1 MNNNENTTIVE
12 DEGVSLGEIFS
23 WIWRKK
29 ILGLIIFLAVALV
42 SFLAIYFIGNRSVQ
56 YTVSFDYGNTPR
68 LEEGSYLDGSTFNY
82 LSLISSE
89 NLNEVKSNEEF
100 ASIDV
105 NELLKSIS
113 ITETNVYDSTNTT
126 LLVDNYYTL
135 SANASNFSSDEQ
147 ARDFFLA
154 LINLPI
160 DYNQIY
166 LTSLNFESGF
176 SLIEQSRTYEDE
188 LTYINSQVNLIINGY
203 NSLINEFGNVSV
215 PLSNANGNY
224 TMSNYEE
231 ATSYFTLS
239 QIQSNINITLNSYN
253 YNYLSDILAS
263 KNYIKI
269 SDTSDLTANNPDI
282 IYYQTMYNSRVNALE
297 KANEELQAQ
306 VDALTQQINEVLNSG
321 TGTNIIDSAALQSL
335 IERRSNYQE
344 QIVNNN
350 NNLKII
356 QGEEGLGGILN
367 HITEELA
374 KGEEAFKEDI
384 AFGTTLEEIVTLL
397 ENATNTYTS
406 IYKSLYA
413 NRFNV
418 NYRNASIIDTTGGIS
433 LIINLAIS
441 VVLGLIVGA
450 VVAGIVGYNDTKK
463 DKPKKIKEVELKA

>member
-29 ILGLIIFLAVALV
+29 ILGLILFLAVALV

-68 LEEGSYLDGSTFNY
+68 LEEGSHLDGSTFNY
-82 LSLISSE
+82 LSLISRES
-89 NLNEVKSNEEF
+89 LNEVKSNEEF

-126 LLVDNYYTL
+126 QLVDNYYVL
-135 SANASNFSSDEQ
+135 SADASNFSSDEQ
-147 ARDFFLA
+147 ARKFFLA
-154 LINLPI
+154 LITSPI
-160 DYNQIY
+160 DYNQTY

-188 LTYINSQVNLIINGY
+188 LTYINNQVNLIINGY
-203 NSLINEFGNVSV
+203 NSLIGEFGDVSV

-224 TMSNYEE
+224 IMSTYEE

-253 YNYLSDILAS
+253 YNYLSDILDS
-263 KNYIKI
+263 NNYIKI

-282 IYYQTMYNSRVNALE
+282 IYYQTMYNSRVNALL

-306 VDALTQQINEVLNSG
+306 VDALTEQINEVLNSG
-321 TGTNIIDSAALQSL
+321 NGNIIDSAALQTL

-356 QGEEGLGGILN
+356 QGEDGLGGILN

-374 KGEEAFKEDI
+374 KGEEAFKADI
-384 AFGTTLEEIVTLL
+384 AFGTTLDEIVTLL
-397 ENATNTYTS
+397 ENATSTYTS

-418 NYRNASIIDTTGGIS
+418 NYRNAGIIDTTGGIS

>member
-1 MNNNENTTIVE
+1 MNNNENTSIVE

-29 ILGLIIFLAVALV
+29 ILGLILFLVVALV

-68 LEEGSYLDGSTFNY
+68 LEEGSHLDGSTFNY
-82 LSLISSE
+82 LSLISRES
-89 NLNEVKSNEEF
+89 LNEVKSNEEF

-126 LLVDNYYTL
+126 QLVDNYYVL

-147 ARDFFLA
+147 ARNFFLA
-154 LINLPI
+154 LINSPI
-160 DYNQIY
+160 DYNQTY

-188 LTYINSQVNLIINGY
+188 LTYINNQVNLIINGY
-203 NSLINEFGNVSV
+203 NSLIGEFGDVSV

-224 TMSNYEE
+224 IMSTYEE

-263 KNYIKI
+263 NNYIKI

-282 IYYQTMYNSRVNALE
+282 IYYQTMYNSRVNALL
-297 KANEELQAQ
+297 KANEELKAQ

-321 TGTNIIDSAALQSL
+321 NGNIIDSAALQSL

-356 QGEEGLGGILN
+356 QGEDGLGGILN

-374 KGEEAFKEDI
+374 KGEEAFKADI
-384 AFGTTLEEIVTLL
+384 AFGTTLDEIVTLL
-397 ENATNTYTS
+397 ENETSTYTS

-418 NYRNASIIDTTGGIS
+418 NYRNAGIIDTAGGIS

>member
-29 ILGLIIFLAVALV
+29 ILGLIVFLAVALV

-68 LEEGSYLDGSTFNY
+68 LEEGSHLDGSTFNY
-82 LSLISSE
+82 LSLISRES
-89 NLNEVKSNEEF
+89 LNEVKSNEEF

-126 LLVDNYYTL
+126 QLVDNYYIL
-135 SANASNFSSDEQ
+135 SANVSNFSSDEQ
-147 ARDFFLA
+147 ARNFFLA
-154 LINLPI
+154 LINSPI
-160 DYNQIY
+160 DYNQTY
-166 LTSLNFESGF
+166 LTALNFESGF

-188 LTYINSQVNLIINGY
+188 LTYINNQVNLIINGY
-203 NSLINEFGNVSV
+203 NSLIGEFGDVSV
-215 PLSNANGNY
+215 LLSNANGNY
-224 TMSNYEE
+224 IMSSYEE

-263 KNYIKI
+263 NNYIKI

-282 IYYQTMYNSRVNALE
+282 IYYQTMYNSRVNALI
-297 KANEELQAQ
+297 KANKELQAQ

-321 TGTNIIDSAALQSL
+321 NGNIIDSAALQSL
-335 IERRSNYQE
+335 IERRSNFQE
-344 QIVNNN
+344 QIVNNKN
-350 NNLKII
+350 DLKII
-356 QGEEGLGGILN
+356 QGEDGLGGILN
-367 HITEELA
+367 HITDELA
-374 KGEEAFKEDI
+374 KGEEAFKADI
-384 AFGTTLEEIVTLL
+384 AFGTTLDEIVTLL
-397 ENATNTYTS
+397 ENETSTYTS

-418 NYRNASIIDTTGGIS
+418 NYRNAGIIDTTGGIS

>member
-29 ILGLIIFLAVALV
+29 ILGLILFLAVALV

-68 LEEGSYLDGSTFNY
+68 LEEGSHLDGSTFNY
-82 LSLISSE
+82 LSLISRES
-89 NLNEVKSNEEF
+89 LNEVKSNEEF

-126 LLVDNYYTL
+126 QLVDNYYIL
-135 SANASNFSSDEQ
+135 SADASNFSSDEQ
-147 ARDFFLA
+147 ARNFFLA
-154 LINLPI
+154 LINSPI
-160 DYNQIY
+160 DYNQTY

-188 LTYINSQVNLIINGY
+188 LTYINNQVNLIINGY
-203 NSLINEFGNVSV
+203 NSLIGEFGDASV

-224 TMSNYEE
+224 IMSTYEE

-253 YNYLSDILAS
+253 YNYLSDILDS
-263 KNYIKI
+263 NNYIKI

-282 IYYQTMYNSRVNALE
+282 IYYQTMYNSRVNALL

-306 VDALTQQINEVLNSG
+306 VDALTEQINEVLNSG
-321 TGTNIIDSAALQSL
+321 NGNIIDSAALQTL

-356 QGEEGLGGILN
+356 QGEDGLGGILN

-374 KGEEAFKEDI
+374 KGEEAFKADI
-384 AFGTTLEEIVTLL
+384 AFGTTLDEIVTLL
-397 ENATNTYTS
+397 ENATSTYTS

-418 NYRNASIIDTTGGIS
+418 NYRNAGIIDTTGGIS